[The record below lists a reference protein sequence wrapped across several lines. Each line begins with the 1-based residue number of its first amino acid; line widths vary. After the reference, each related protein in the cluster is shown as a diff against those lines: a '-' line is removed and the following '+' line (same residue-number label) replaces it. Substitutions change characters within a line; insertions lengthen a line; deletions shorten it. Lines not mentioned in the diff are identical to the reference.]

1 MSKEIDPYAL
11 RYWIAYAAYLS
22 LSNLIWEAAQ
32 LPLYTLWDQEFD
44 TIVFSVFHCTGGDV
58 LIGLFS
64 LGIAY
69 GLVRLTCR
77 LRLKLAVRPRSVA
90 FCAVLFGFGYT
101 VFSEWLNVYV
111 RKSWAYSDLMPL
123 INVGD
128 FGIGLSPM
136 VQWLVL
142 PTAFFIWKGRVR
154 FKR

>member
-32 LPLYTLWDQEFD
+32 LPLYTLWEQEFD

-69 GLVRLTCR
+69 GFVRLTSRR
-77 LRLKLAVRPRSVA
+77 LDQLVRQRLTTL
-90 FCAVLFGFGYT
+90 CAVSFGVGYT

-111 RKSWAYSDLMPL
+111 RKSWVYSDLMPL

-128 FGIGLSPM
+128 FGIGLSPI

-154 FKR
+154 LNS

>member
-1 MSKEIDPYAL
+1 MSKEIEPYTV

-32 LPLYTLWDQEFD
+32 LPLYTLWDQDFN
-44 TIVFSVFHCTGGDV
+44 TIVFSIIHCTGGDV
-58 LIGLFS
+58 LIGMFS

-69 GLVRLTCR
+69 GLFRLTGR
-77 LRLKLAVRPRSVA
+77 HLRLAARQRGMA
-90 FCAVLFGFGYT
+90 FCAILFGLGYT

-128 FGIGLSPM
+128 FGIGLSPIL
-136 VQWLVL
+136 QWLII
-142 PTAFFIWKGRVR
+142 PTAFFVWKGRVR
-154 FKR
+154 LNH

>member
-1 MSKEIDPYAL
+1 MSKEIDPYTV

-22 LSNLIWEAAQ
+22 LSNLIWETAQ
-32 LPLYTLWDQEFD
+32 LPLYTLWDQD
-44 TIVFSVFHCTGGDV
+44 INTIVFSIFHCTGGDV
-58 LIGLFS
+58 LIGMFS

-69 GLVRLTCR
+69 GLFRLTGCP
-77 LRLKLAVRPRSVA
+77 LGLAVRQRGIA
-90 FCAVLFGFGYT
+90 FCAVLFGLGYT

-123 INVGD
+123 INMGD
-128 FGIGLSPM
+128 FGIGLSPI

-154 FKR
+154 FNR